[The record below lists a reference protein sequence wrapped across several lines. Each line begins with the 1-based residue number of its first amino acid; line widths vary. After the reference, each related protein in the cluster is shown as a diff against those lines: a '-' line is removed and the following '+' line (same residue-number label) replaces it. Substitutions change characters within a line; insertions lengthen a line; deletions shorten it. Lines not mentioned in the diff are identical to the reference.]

1 MSVDDLESVQNLF
14 AIIVPSAVFVAV
26 MALQLKYFDPQIN
39 PEDQARRQLRHS
51 GAAQHRQLSFLKK
64 GDSQIFNDAVKLP
77 QLELSKG
84 ETETAEVITDNIR
97 GDVSSEEARRK
108 HIQEKIEKYWNVAY
122 TAINIA
128 IELLWRLLEVY
139 LPKAIIF
146 VLFAL
151 IIDKISA
158 SNFLVQAI
166 LVVAIPIQVNSVMY
180 FILTGLISCLAV
192 LKMLYQVEL
201 VDTDTFRFSTS
212 CLVSV
217 HGTQC

>member
-1 MSVDDLESVQNLF
+1 MSVDDLESVKNLF

-39 PEDQARRQLRHS
+39 PEEQARRQLRHS

-84 ETETAEVITDNIR
+84 EMETAEVITDNIR
-97 GDVSSEEARRK
+97 GDVSPEEARRK
-108 HIQEKIEKYWNVAY
+108 HIQEKIEKYWNEAY
-122 TAINIA
+122 TTINIA

-146 VLFAL
+146 VLFAAV
-151 IIDKISA
+151 IDKISA
-158 SNFLVQAI
+158 SNFLVLAI
-166 LVVAIPIQVNSVMY
+166 LMVAIPIQVNSVMY

-201 VDTDTFRFSTS
+201 VDTDAFRFSTS

-217 HGTQC
+217 HGK